1 MSTDEPKVAP
11 NVTLPLTF
19 QNSFW
24 TPDYRTGLNVLF
36 NKLEQGIAEN
46 AEVVTFVRSR
56 VAAERNLAASLIN
69 PPLTGTRGTG
79 FDADDG
85 AALLRAF
92 QGLQAESAAQGNAHK
107 NLAQE
112 LETMVADP
120 FEHWAAGHA
129 ARVRDSHH
137 VLLDG
142 YIKNYEDKGVE
153 VNKLKQ
159 AYLNKTRLA
168 NEAEDDAKFAPH
180 QNLGDAYTSPQLK
193 PTTPTRTGTVSDRIL
208 QQMGVNPSRENS
220 IASDA
225 ASTATAETSGTEP
238 KVDKGK
244 GRAASPPPEVASPP
258 PMSPAM
264 PPKLDIPATEQPLPP
279 ILLAGLALSPAALSA
294 LLLQA
299 SKELKTTTVKLPFI
313 AEYRGCFSG
322 ADFVDFLKVK
332 LPGLGDSVERAEEAA
347 RDLTERE
354 NLLRRI
360 GELGNAFED
369 SQAALYQLRP
379 KAFDLEAEIRA
390 SLQPPNSADQPTPSP
405 SLLVPANVMKRSG
418 TVMNFIQRAVKNAN
432 SPVEPPHIRARNEAD
447 TAERAYRVGVRALD
461 KQRLGLEEKV
471 EEALKVLNRWEIERL
486 RAVKTVLQQ
495 YQAAL
500 ANLPTALSTSITR
513 SKPLIDAFTPEA
525 DATALIE
532 RARTG
537 PFRPTAHLFE
547 NRQLGE
553 YITDGHFGFDLGK
566 WGAAAWGEG
575 EAAPDAIPN
584 VITALLGA
592 LEAKYPTLPS
602 DEERRRT
609 WIYEVP
615 LTASH
620 RLREAINDIP
630 SNQDIPSEL
639 FGKFDAPV
647 LAATTKLWF
656 LELNPPLGLWE
667 TWDELRKIYPSV
679 GAAQTEDRRVEDL
692 QTVLIKLPKVNLL
705 VLDAIIKHLKELVEE
720 TLGADEPRGVFVAK
734 LGLSLGRVFM
744 RPKVENELSIQDR
757 HPKLLVVDLIERY
770 DEILPPTVV
779 KKKKEVERK
788 APMRKR
794 TKPFDQRISR
804 RSAHLQD
811 PRKLLEVQ
819 HANQSGRSRSSS
831 NVGQRPTVQ
840 SPSSTVQSP
849 GSETAPLAPPA
860 PPAPSGFVDPGPPP
874 PRPKFTDPGEPPRPA
889 FAEPKN
895 ERPTFAEP
903 KEESS
908 LSVPGDDGIVI
919 QPPTPITGPEENLPS
934 PSDEP
939 IAETPGSPPRASS
952 PSAPPSDAPLS
963 RTPSGTTR
971 GPLRGPRMAAKGPR
985 APPSSGTPPP
995 VASTHVQRE
1004 SRGSVSSMVSN
1015 FERPQLAA
1023 NPSDYAPRGRAGRT
1037 NASAFGR
1044 REGQLA
1050 TRSMASGSEDETVG
1064 K

>member
-1 MSTDEPKVAP
+1 MSTDEPKMAP
-11 NVTLPLTF
+11 NVSLPLTF

-36 NKLEQGIAEN
+36 DKLEQGIAED
-46 AEVVTFVRSR
+46 AEIVTFIRSR
-56 VAAERNLAASLIN
+56 VSAERNLAASLIN

-107 NLAQE
+107 NFAQE
-112 LETMVADP
+112 LDSMVADP

-129 ARVRDSHH
+129 ARIRDSQH
-137 VLLDG
+137 VLLNV
-142 YIKNYEDKGVE
+142 YIKNYEDKGAE
-153 VNKLKQ
+153 INKLKQ
-159 AYLNKTRLA
+159 AHLNKTRLA

-180 QNLGDAYTSPQLK
+180 QNLGDAYTSPRLK
-193 PTTPTRTGTVSDRIL
+193 ATTPSRASTVSDRIL
-208 QQMGVNPSRENS
+208 QQMGVTPSRENS

-244 GRAASPPPEVASPP
+244 GRATSPPPEVASPP

-264 PPKLDIPATEQPLPP
+264 PPKLDIPPADQPLPP

-313 AEYRGCFSG
+313 AEYKDCFTG
-322 ADFVDFLKVK
+322 ADFTDFLKTK

-360 GELGNAFED
+360 GPR
-369 SQAALYQLRP
+369 Q
-379 KAFDLEAEIRA
+379 AFDLEAEIRA
-390 SLQPPNSADQPTPSP
+390 SLQPLNSADKPTPSP
-405 SLLVPANVMKRSG
+405 SLLSPASNVMKRSG
-418 TVMNFIQRAVKNAN
+418 TVMNFIQRAVKNVNA
-432 SPVEPPHIRARNEAD
+432 PAEPPHIRARNEAD
-447 TAERAYRVGVRALD
+447 AAERAYRTGIRALD
-461 KQRLGLEEKV
+461 KQRLAVEEKV
-471 EEALKVLNRWEIERL
+471 EEALKVLNKWEIERL

-500 ANLPTALSTSITR
+500 ATLPNALNTSITR

-553 YITDGHFGFDLGK
+553 YITDGHFGLDLGK

-575 EAAPDAIPN
+575 EAAPDAVPS

-639 FGKFDAPV
+639 FGQFDAPV

-720 TLGADEPRGVFVAK
+720 TLGADEPREVFVAK
-734 LGLSLGRVFM
+734 LGLSLGRIFM

-770 DEILPPTVV
+770 DEILPPTVT
-779 KKKKEVERK
+779 KKKREVERK
-788 APMRKR
+788 APTRKR

-819 HANQSGRSRSSS
+819 HANQLGRSRSSS
-831 NVGQRPTVQ
+831 NVGQRPTIQ

-849 GSETAPLAPPA
+849 SSETAPPA
-860 PPAPSGFVDPGPPP
+860 PTPPSGFVDPGPPP
-874 PRPKFTDPGEPPRPA
+874 PRPTFVDPGEPPRPA
-889 FAEPKN
+889 FAEPKD

-903 KEESS
+903 KEGEPG
-908 LSVPGDDGIVI
+908 LAVPGDDGIVV
-919 QPPTPITGPEENLPS
+919 QPPTPITSTGEIPAAPSGEPAVETLGTPPRVGS
-934 PSDEP
+934 PSV
-939 IAETPGSPPRASS
+939 
-952 PSAPPSDAPLS
+952 PPSDAPLS

-971 GPLRGPRMAAKGPR
+971 GQLRGPRMAARGPR
-985 APPSSGTPPP
+985 APPSSATPPP
-995 VASTHVQRE
+995 TAPTHVQRE
-1004 SRGSVSSMVSN
+1004 SRGSVSSMVSS
-1015 FERPQLAA
+1015 FERPSVTA
-1023 NPSDYAPRGRAGRT
+1023 NPSDYAPRGRGGKT

>member
-11 NVTLPLTF
+11 NVSLPLSF

-24 TPDYRTGLNVLF
+24 TPDYRTGLTVLF
-36 NKLEQGIAEN
+36 DKLEQGIAEN
-46 AEVVTFVRSR
+46 AEVVSFIRSR
-56 VAAERNLAASLIN
+56 VAAERNIAASLIN
-69 PPLTGTRGTG
+69 PPLTGSRGTG

-92 QGLQAESAAQGNAHK
+92 QGLQIESTSQGNAHK

-112 LETMVADP
+112 LDSMVADP

-129 ARVRDSHH
+129 ARIRDSHH
-137 VLLDG
+137 VLLDV
-142 YIKNYEDKGVE
+142 YIKNYEDKSVE
-153 VNKLKQ
+153 INKLKQ
-159 AYLNKTRLA
+159 TYLNKTRLA

-180 QNLGDAYTSPQLK
+180 QNLGDAYTSPRLK
-193 PTTPTRTGTVSDRIL
+193 PTTPSRTGTVSDRIL
-208 QQMGVNPSRENS
+208 QQMGVSPSRENS
-220 IASDA
+220 VASDA
-225 ASTATAETSGTEP
+225 ASAATAETSTTEP

-244 GRAASPPPEVASPP
+244 GRATSPPEVASPLI
-258 PMSPAM
+258 MSPTM

-313 AEYRGCFSG
+313 AEYRDCFTG
-322 ADFVDFLKVK
+322 ADFVDFLKSKV
-332 LPGLGDSVERAEEAA
+332 PGLGDNVERAEEAA
-347 RDLTERE
+347 QDLTERE

-369 SQAALYQLRP
+369 SQAALYQFRP
-379 KAFDLEAEIRA
+379 KATEIRA
-390 SLQPPNSADQPTPSP
+390 SLQPLNSADKPAPSP
-405 SLLVPANVMKRSG
+405 SLLSPASNVIKRSG

-432 SPVEPPHIRARNEAD
+432 TPAEPPHIRARNEAD
-447 TAERAYRVGVRALD
+447 AAEHAYRTGIRVLD
-461 KQRLGLEEKV
+461 KQRLGVEEKV
-471 EEALKVLNRWEIERL
+471 EEALKVLNKWEIERL

-500 ANLPTALSTSITR
+500 ATLPNALNTSIAR

-537 PFRPTAHLFE
+537 YFRPTAHLFE

-553 YITDGHFGFDLGK
+553 YITDGHFGLDLGK

-575 EAAPDAIPN
+575 EAAPDAIPS

-592 LEAKYPTLPS
+592 LEAKYPSLPS

-615 LTASH
+615 LVASH
-620 RLREAINDIP
+620 RLREAINDVP

-639 FGKFDAPV
+639 FEKFDSPV

-720 TLGADEPRGVFVAK
+720 TLGADEPRDVYVAK
-734 LGLSLGRVFM
+734 LGLSLGRIFM
-744 RPKVENELSIQDR
+744 RPKVENELSIQER
-757 HPKLLVVDLIERY
+757 HPKLLVVDLIDRY
-770 DEILPPTVV
+770 DEILPPTVA
-779 KKKKEVERK
+779 KKKREVERK
-788 APMRKR
+788 APTRKR
-794 TKPFDQRISR
+794 TKPFDQRINR

-819 HANQSGRSRSSS
+819 HANQAGRSRSSS
-831 NVGQRPTVQ
+831 NVGQRPPIQ
-840 SPSSTVQSP
+840 SPGSTMQSP
-849 GSETAPLAPPA
+849 GSETAPPA
-860 PPAPSGFVDPGPPP
+860 PPSGFVDPGPPP
-874 PRPKFTDPGEPPRPA
+874 PRPAFVDPGEPPRPT
-889 FAEPKN
+889 FAEPKD

-903 KEESS
+903 KDDESG
-908 LSVPGDDGIVI
+908 LTVPQDDGIVI
-919 QPPTPITGPEENLPS
+919 QPPTPISGPGENPTS
-934 PSDEP
+934 PSGE
-939 IAETPGSPPRASS
+939 AATETPGSPTGASS
-952 PSAPPSDAPLS
+952 PAVSAADAPLS

-971 GPLRGPRMAAKGPR
+971 GPLRGPRMPAKGLR
-985 APPSSGTPPP
+985 SAATSGTPPP
-995 VASTHVQRE
+995 AAPTHVQRE

-1015 FERPQLAA
+1015 FERPQITA
-1023 NPSDYAPRGRAGRT
+1023 NPSDYAPRGRGGRA

-1050 TRSMASGSEDETVG
+1050 TRTMASGSEDETVG

>member
-11 NVTLPLTF
+11 SVSLPLTF

-36 NKLEQGIAEN
+36 DKLEQGIAEN

-107 NLAQE
+107 NLAHE
-112 LETMVADP
+112 LDTMVADP

-137 VLLDG
+137 VLLDV
-142 YIKNYEDKGVE
+142 YIKNYEEKGAE

-159 AYLNKTRLA
+159 AHLNKTRLA

-180 QNLGDAYTSPQLK
+180 QNLGDAYTSPRLK
-193 PTTPTRTGTVSDRIL
+193 PTTPSRASTVSDRIL
-208 QQMGVNPSRENS
+208 QHMGVNPSREDS

-225 ASTATAETSGTEP
+225 GSTATAETSGTEP
-238 KVDKGK
+238 RIDKGK
-244 GRAASPPPEVASPP
+244 GRATSPPPEVASPP

-264 PPKLDIPATEQPLPP
+264 PPKLDIPAAEQPLPP
-279 ILLAGLALSPAALSA
+279 ILLAGLALTPAALSA

-313 AEYRGCFSG
+313 AEYRDCFTG
-322 ADFVDFLKVK
+322 ADFVDFLKAK
-332 LPGLGDSVERAEEAA
+332 LPGLGDSVERVQEAA

-379 KAFDLEAEIRA
+379 KATEMRA
-390 SLQPPNSADQPTPSP
+390 SLQPPNSADKPTPSP
-405 SLLVPANVMKRSG
+405 SLLTPASNMMKRSG
-418 TVMNFIQRAVKNAN
+418 TVMDFIQRAVKNVNA
-432 SPVEPPHIRARNEAD
+432 PAEPPHIRARNEAD
-447 TAERAYRVGVRALD
+447 TAERAYRAGIRALD
-461 KQRLGLEEKV
+461 KQRLGVEEKV
-471 EEALKVLNRWEIERL
+471 EEALKVMNRWEIERL

-500 ANLPTALSTSITR
+500 ATLPNALTTSISR

-537 PFRPTAHLFE
+537 PFRPFRPTAHLFE

-553 YITDGHFGFDLGK
+553 YITDGHFGLDLGK

-615 LTASH
+615 LAASH

-639 FGKFDAPV
+639 FGQFDAPV

-656 LELNPPLGLWE
+656 LELNPPLALWE

-705 VLDAIIKHLKELVEE
+705 VLDAIIKHLKELAEE
-720 TLGADEPRGVFVAK
+720 TLGADEPRDVYVAK
-734 LGLSLGRVFM
+734 LGLSIGRIFI

-770 DEILPPTVV
+770 DEILPPTVT

-819 HANQSGRSRSSS
+819 HANQLGRSRSSS
-831 NVGQRPTVQ
+831 NAGQRPTVQ
-840 SPSSTVQSP
+840 SPGATVQSP
-849 GSETAPLAPPA
+849 SSETAPPA
-860 PPAPSGFVDPGPPP
+860 PPAPSGFVEPGPPP
-874 PRPKFTDPGEPPRPA
+874 PRPKFVDPGEPPRPT

-895 ERPTFAEP
+895 ERPAFAEP
-903 KEESS
+903 KDDESS
-908 LSVPGDDGIVI
+908 LAVPGDDGIVI
-919 QPPTPITGPEENLPS
+919 QPPTPITGSGENPAS
-934 PSDEP
+934 PGDEP
-939 IAETPGSPPRASS
+939 TAETPGSPRASS

-985 APPSSGTPPP
+985 APPSSSTPPP
-995 VASTHVQRE
+995 VAPTHVQRE
-1004 SRGSVSSMVSN
+1004 SRGSVSSMISN
-1015 FERPQLAA
+1015 FERPHPAA

>member
-11 NVTLPLTF
+11 NVSLPLSF

-24 TPDYRTGLNVLF
+24 TPDYRTGLTVLF
-36 NKLEQGIAEN
+36 DKLEQGIAEN
-46 AEVVTFVRSR
+46 AEVVAFIRAR
-56 VAAERNLAASLIN
+56 VAAERNIAASLIN
-69 PPLTGTRGTG
+69 PPLTGSRGTG

-92 QGLQAESAAQGNAHK
+92 QGLQAESTSQGNAHK

-112 LETMVADP
+112 LDSMVADP
-120 FEHWAAGHA
+120 FDNWAAGYA
-129 ARVRDSHH
+129 GRIRDSQH
-137 VLLDG
+137 VLLDV
-142 YIKNYEDKGVE
+142 YIKNYEDKSVE

-180 QNLGDAYTSPQLK
+180 QNLGDAYTSPRLK
-193 PTTPTRTGTVSDRIL
+193 PTTLSRTGTVSDRIL
-208 QQMGVNPSRENS
+208 QQMGVSPSRENS
-220 IASDA
+220 GASDA
-225 ASTATAETSGTEP
+225 ASITTADTSTTEP
-238 KVDKGK
+238 KLDKGK
-244 GRAASPPPEVASPP
+244 GRATSPPPEVASPLI
-258 PMSPAM
+258 MSPVM
-264 PPKLDIPATEQPLPP
+264 PTKLEIPAADQPLPP

-313 AEYRGCFSG
+313 AEYRDCFTG
-322 ADFVDFLKVK
+322 ADFVDFLKSKV
-332 LPGLGDSVERAEEAA
+332 PGLGDSVERAEEAA

-379 KAFDLEAEIRA
+379 KAFNLEAEIRN
-390 SLQPPNSADQPTPSP
+390 SLQPPNSADKPAPSP
-405 SLLVPANVMKRSG
+405 SLLSPASNVIKRSG
-418 TVMNFIQRAVKNAN
+418 TMMNFIQRAVKNVN
-432 SPVEPPHIRARNEAD
+432 SPAEPPHIRARNEAD
-447 TAERAYRVGVRALD
+447 AAEHAYRTGIRVLD
-461 KQRLGLEEKV
+461 KQRLGAEEKV
-471 EEALKVLNRWEIERL
+471 EEALKVLNKWEIERL
-486 RAVKTVLQQ
+486 RVVKTVLQQ

-500 ANLPTALSTSITR
+500 SSLPNALNASIAR
-513 SKPLIDAFTPEA
+513 SKPLIDAFTPET

-553 YITDGHFGFDLGK
+553 YITDGHFGLDLGK

-575 EAAPDAIPN
+575 EAAPDAIPS
-584 VITALLGA
+584 VITALIGA
-592 LEAKYPTLPS
+592 LEAKYPSLAS

-609 WIYEVP
+609 WIYDVP

-620 RLREAINDIP
+620 RLREAINDVP

-639 FGKFDAPV
+639 FEKFDAPV

-720 TLGADEPRGVFVAK
+720 TLGADEPRDVYVAK
-734 LGLSLGRVFM
+734 LGLSIGRIFM

-757 HPKLLVVDLIERY
+757 HPKLLVVDLIDRY
-770 DEILPPTVV
+770 DEILPPTVA
-779 KKKKEVERK
+779 KKKREVERR
-788 APMRKR
+788 APTRKR
-794 TKPFDQRISR
+794 TKPFDQRINR

-819 HANQSGRSRSSS
+819 HANQAGRSRSSS
-831 NVGQRPTVQ
+831 NVGQRP
-840 SPSSTVQSP
+840 PVQSP
-849 GSETAPLAPPA
+849 GSTVHSPGSEAAPPA
-860 PPAPSGFVDPGPPP
+860 PPSGFVEPGPPP
-874 PRPKFTDPGEPPRPA
+874 PRPAFVDPGEPPRPVFAEPKDERPA
-889 FAEPKN
+889 FAEPKDD
-895 ERPTFAEP
+895 
-903 KEESS
+903 ESG
-908 LSVPGDDGIVI
+908 LAVPQNDGIVI
-919 QPPTPITGPEENLPS
+919 QPPTPIAGPGENPTS
-934 PSDEP
+934 PSGED
-939 IAETPGSPPRASS
+939 ADETPGSPPRASS
-952 PSAPPSDAPLS
+952 PSVPAADAPLS

-995 VASTHVQRE
+995 TAPTHIQRE

-1015 FERPQLAA
+1015 FERPQATA
-1023 NPSDYAPRGRAGRT
+1023 NPSDYAPRGRGGRA

-1050 TRSMASGSEDETVG
+1050 TRTMASGSEDETVG

>member
-1 MSTDEPKVAP
+1 MSTDEPKMAP
-11 NVTLPLTF
+11 SVSLPLTF

-36 NKLEQGIAEN
+36 GKLEQGIAEN
-46 AEVVTFVRSR
+46 AEIVAFIRSR

-112 LETMVADP
+112 LDTMVADP

-129 ARVRDSHH
+129 DRVRDSNN
-137 VLLDG
+137 VLLNV
-142 YIKNYEDKGVE
+142 YIKNYEDRGVE

-159 AYLNKTRLA
+159 VHLNKSRLA

-180 QNLGDAYTSPQLK
+180 ENLGDAYTSPRLK
-193 PTTPTRTGTVSDRIL
+193 PTTPSRTSTVSDRIL
-208 QQMGVNPSRENS
+208 QQMGVSPSRENS

-225 ASTATAETSGTEP
+225 ASTATAETSGTES
-238 KVDKGK
+238 KIDKGK
-244 GRAASPPPEVASPP
+244 GRATSPLLRSH
-258 PMSPAM
+258 
-264 PPKLDIPATEQPLPP
+264 LHHLCEQPLPP
-279 ILLAGLALSPAALSA
+279 VLLAGLALTPAALSA

-313 AEYRGCFSG
+313 AEYRDCFTG
-322 ADFVDFLKVK
+322 ADFVDFLKTK
-332 LPGLGDSVERAEEAA
+332 LPGLGDNVERVEEAA

-369 SQAALYQLRP
+369 SQAALYQFRP
-379 KAFDLEAEIRA
+379 KAFNLEAEMRA
-390 SLQPPNSADQPTPSP
+390 SLQPPNSADKPTPSP
-405 SLLVPANVMKRSG
+405 SLLSPASNIMKRSG
-418 TVMNFIQRAVKNAN
+418 TMMNFIQRAVKNAN
-432 SPVEPPHIRARNEAD
+432 APAEPPHIRARNEAD
-447 TAERAYRVGVRALD
+447 AAERAYRVGVRALD
-461 KQRLGLEEKV
+461 KQRLGVEEKV
-471 EEALKVLNRWEIERL
+471 EEALKVLNRWETERL

-495 YQAAL
+495 YQASLAAL
-500 ANLPTALSTSITR
+500 PNALSTSITR
-513 SKPLIDAFTPEA
+513 SKPLIDAFTPET

-547 NRQLGE
+547 SRQLGE
-553 YITDGHFGFDLGK
+553 YITDGHFGLDLGK

-620 RLREAINDIP
+620 RLREAINDVP
-630 SNQDIPSEL
+630 SNQDIPAEL
-639 FGKFDAPV
+639 FGQFDAPV

-720 TLGADEPRGVFVAK
+720 TLGADEPRDVFVAK
-734 LGLSLGRVFM
+734 LGLSIGRIFV

-770 DEILPPTVV
+770 DEILPPTVI
-779 KKKKEVERK
+779 KKKREVERK

-794 TKPFDQRISR
+794 TKPFDERINR

-819 HANQSGRSRSSS
+819 HANQSGRTRSSS
-831 NVGQRPTVQ
+831 NVGQRPAVQ
-840 SPSSTVQSP
+840 SSSSTVQSP
-849 GSETAPLAPPA
+849 GSEAAPSVPA
-860 PPAPSGFVDPGPPP
+860 PSSGFVDPGPPP
-874 PRPKFTDPGEPPRPA
+874 PRPAFVDPGEPPRPT
-889 FAEPKN
+889 FAEPKDG
-895 ERPTFAEP
+895 RPTFAEP
-903 KEESS
+903 KDDESG
-908 LSVPGDDGIVI
+908 LAVPGDDGIVI
-919 QPPTPITGPEENLPS
+919 QPPTPITGPGENPTS
-934 PSDEP
+934 PGDE
-939 IAETPGSPPRASS
+939 AADETPGSPRASS

-971 GPLRGPRMAAKGPR
+971 GAIRGPRMAAKGPR
-985 APPSSGTPPP
+985 APPSSSTPPP
-995 VASTHVQRE
+995 TAPTHVQRE

-1015 FERPQLAA
+1015 FERPQVAA
-1023 NPSDYAPRGRAGRT
+1023 NPSDYAPRGRGGRT

-1050 TRSMASGSEDETVG
+1050 TRTMASGSEDETVG

>member
-1 MSTDEPKVAP
+1 MSTDEPKMAP
-11 NVTLPLTF
+11 NVSLPLTF

-24 TPDYRTGLNVLF
+24 TPDYRTGLDVLF
-36 NKLEQGIAEN
+36 GKLEQGIAEN
-46 AEVVTFVRSR
+46 AEVVAFIRSR

-92 QGLQAESAAQGNAHK
+92 QGLQTESTAQGNAHK
-107 NLAQE
+107 SLAQE
-112 LETMVADP
+112 LDTMVADP

-129 ARVRDSHH
+129 ERIRDSRH
-137 VLLDG
+137 VLLDV
-142 YIKNYEDKGVE
+142 YIKNYEEKGAE
-153 VNKLKQ
+153 INKLKQ

-180 QNLGDAYTSPQLK
+180 QNLGDAYTSPRLK
-193 PTTPTRTGTVSDRIL
+193 ATTPSRTGTVSDRIL
-208 QQMGVNPSRENS
+208 QQMGVSPSRENS
-220 IASDA
+220 IASDG
-225 ASTATAETSGTEP
+225 ASIATAETSATES

-244 GRAASPPPEVASPP
+244 GRATSPPPEVASPP
-258 PMSPAM
+258 P
-264 PPKLDIPATEQPLPP
+264 I
-279 ILLAGLALSPAALSA
+279 PAALSA

-313 AEYRGCFSG
+313 AEYKDCFTG

-379 KAFDLEAEIRA
+379 KAFNLEAEIRA
-390 SLQPPNSADQPTPSP
+390 SLQPPNSADKPTPSP
-405 SLLVPANVMKRSG
+405 SLLSPASNVIKRSG
-418 TVMNFIQRAVKNAN
+418 TVMNFIQRAVKNVNA
-432 SPVEPPHIRARNEAD
+432 PAEPPHIRARNEAD
-447 TAERAYRVGVRALD
+447 AAERSYRAGVRALD
-461 KQRLGLEEKV
+461 KQRLGVEEKV

-500 ANLPTALSTSITR
+500 ATLPNALSTSITR

-553 YITDGHFGFDLGK
+553 YITDGHFGLDLGK

-592 LEAKYPTLPS
+592 LEAKYPTLSS

-609 WIYEVP
+609 WIYDVP
-615 LTASH
+615 LVATH

-639 FGKFDAPV
+639 FGQFDAPV
-647 LAATTKLWF
+647 VAATTKLWF

-667 TWDELRKIYPSV
+667 TWDEMRKIYPSV

-720 TLGADEPRGVFVAK
+720 TLGADESRDVYIAK
-734 LGLSLGRVFM
+734 LGLSLGRIFM

-770 DEILPPTVV
+770 DEILPPTVA
-779 KKKKEVERK
+779 KKKREVERK

-819 HANQSGRSRSSS
+819 HANQSGRPRSSS
-831 NVGQRPTVQ
+831 NVGQRPTIQ

-849 GSETAPLAPPA
+849 GSEAASLPPA
-860 PPAPSGFVDPGPPP
+860 PVPAPATSSGFVEPGPPP
-874 PRPKFTDPGEPPRPA
+874 PSSYD
-889 FAEPKN
+889 

-903 KEESS
+903 KDEESG
-908 LSVPGDDGIVI
+908 LAVPGDDGIVI
-919 QPPTPITGPEENLPS
+919 QPPTPITAPGENSAPPS
-934 PSDEP
+934 GEV
-939 IAETPGSPPRASS
+939 ATETPGTPPRSSS
-952 PSAPPSDAPLS
+952 PSVPPSDAPLS

-971 GPLRGPRMAAKGPR
+971 GQLRGPRLAAKGPR

-995 VASTHVQRE
+995 THVQRE

-1015 FERPQLAA
+1015 FERPQVAA
-1023 NPSDYAPRGRAGRT
+1023 NPSDYAPRGRGGRT